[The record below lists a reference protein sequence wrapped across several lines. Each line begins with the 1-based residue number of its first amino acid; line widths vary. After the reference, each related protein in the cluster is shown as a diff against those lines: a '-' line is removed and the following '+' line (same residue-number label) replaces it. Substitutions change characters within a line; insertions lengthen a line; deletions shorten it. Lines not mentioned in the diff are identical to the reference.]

1 MTNAPIDARREQIVA
16 QLGAAWAAEAIG
28 EEEMERRMSA
38 AFAAREPAD
47 LELLVADLPAP
58 QAMVPMSDT
67 ARAVAPRGPQLAP
80 LRRVLFSSVEERVR
94 SVVPANV
101 EFGSRFGSIEM
112 DFTEAVFANDVTVI
126 VVDVVFGNVELTFPA
141 DVAIECDMHGIFSSV
156 EMKEPVVPAVQS
168 GRTVRVVGR
177 ALFGNVEIRVAGSL
191 RTGT

>member
-16 QLGAAWAAEAIG
+16 QLGAAWAADAIG
-28 EEEMERRMSA
+28 EQEMERRMSA

-94 SVVPANV
+94 SVVPAQV

-141 DVAIECDMHGIFSSV
+141 DIAIESDVHGIFSSV
-156 EMKEPVVPAVQS
+156 EMKEPIVQAARS

-177 ALFGNVEIRVAGSL
+177 ALFGNVEIRVAGSPHED
-191 RTGT
+191 

>member
-16 QLGAAWAAEAIG
+16 QLGAAWAADAIG
-28 EEEMERRMSA
+28 EQEMERRMSA

-141 DVAIECDMHGIFSSV
+141 DIAIESDVHGIFSSV
-156 EMKEPVVPAVQS
+156 EMKEPIVRAARS

-177 ALFGNVEIRVAGSL
+177 ALFGNVEIRVAGAV
-191 RTGT
+191 REE

>member
-16 QLGAAWAAEAIG
+16 QLGAAWAADAIG
-28 EEEMERRMSA
+28 EQEMERRMSA

-94 SVVPANV
+94 SVVPAQV

-141 DVAIECDMHGIFSSV
+141 DIAIESDVHGIFSSV
-156 EMKEPVVPAVQS
+156 EMKEPIVQAARS

-177 ALFGNVEIRVAGSL
+177 ALFGNVEIRVAGAV
-191 RTGT
+191 RED